1 MLHHRFDGCGFTFL
15 QFQNLLWDRNIGKG
29 TSGDIYLCEYD
40 KVPCVGKCF
49 YFRDYVNEKG
59 FHSDVSSELMIY
71 RDLKELEHVSEVLGY
86 SYDDV
91 EEYFC
96 IIMKY
101 YSDQSLYDIISK
113 DILHENDKKLITI
126 EMCKGLKEIRERNII
141 HCDIKPQN
149 IICHRE
155 TNKIKFI
162 DFGASVQLTGKY
174 EDVEEGM
181 GTEGY
186 MSQELKFGIAYH
198 KSDIYSL
205 GVSLLEL
212 WTTDLWYLTTT
223 YRKDILFGIKQVE
236 KRNTELENIIRK
248 CVSPNISQRPTIHT
262 LIDKLSG
269 IMEI

>member
-1 MLHHRFDGCGFTFL
+1 MKNNFFYKLTLVILILSNPIILYSNELDIKS
-15 QFQNLLWDRNIGKG
+15 QN
-29 TSGDIYLCEYD
+29 
-40 KVPCVGKCF
+40 
-49 YFRDYVNEKG
+49 
-59 FHSDVSSELMIY
+59 
-71 RDLKELEHVSEVLGY
+71 
-86 SYDDV
+86 
-91 EEYFC
+91 
-96 IIMKY
+96 
-101 YSDQSLYDIISK
+101 
-113 DILHENDKKLITI
+113 
-126 EMCKGLKEIRERNII
+126 
-141 HCDIKPQN
+141 IKPQN

-198 KSDIYSL
+198 KSDISSL

-212 WTTDLWYLTTT
+212 WTTDLWYLTAT

-236 KRNTELENIIRK
+236 KRNTALANIIRK

-262 LIDKLSG
+262 LIDKLAA
-269 IMEI
+269 IVET